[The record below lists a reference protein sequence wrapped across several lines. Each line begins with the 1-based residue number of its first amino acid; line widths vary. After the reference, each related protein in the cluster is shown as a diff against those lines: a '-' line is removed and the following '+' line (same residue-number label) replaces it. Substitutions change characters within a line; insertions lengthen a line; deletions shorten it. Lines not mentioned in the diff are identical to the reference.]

1 MARWH
6 AAMVNSDSVSGIPY
20 KMPLDCDSCRRSI
33 PLTQVDSL
41 RRGRQSIGGQLAVVA
56 LLCLIPVGH

>member
-1 MARWH
+1 
-6 AAMVNSDSVSGIPY
+6 MVNSDSVSGIPY